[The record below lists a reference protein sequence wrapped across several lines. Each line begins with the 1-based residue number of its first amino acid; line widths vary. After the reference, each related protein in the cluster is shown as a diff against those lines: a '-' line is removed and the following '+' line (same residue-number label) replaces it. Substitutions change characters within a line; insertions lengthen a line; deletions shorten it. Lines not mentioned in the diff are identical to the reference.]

1 MQFIIEQRE
10 GRTAAKLKGP
20 RENTAQCYVLHLGND
35 AIEPVIVPV
44 ASLTSTTILES
55 AFPLELIRMH

>member
-1 MQFIIEQRE
+1 MMAERP
-10 GRTAAKLKGP
+10 AKLKGP
-20 RENTAQCYVLHLGND
+20 RENTAQCNVLHLGND

-44 ASLTSTTILES
+44 ASLAGTTILES